1 MCAFQF
7 GYIYT
12 PARFSVL
19 PFFIPDDRRAFAWD
33 FFFFCYVWCL
43 RELSSREQMES
54 RGFEYRARLCGL
66 GNSYISGLNFKVG
79 WINWEWSDVN
89 MRLR

>member
-1 MCAFQF
+1 
-7 GYIYT
+7 
-12 PARFSVL
+12 
-19 PFFIPDDRRAFAWD
+19 
-33 FFFFCYVWCL
+33 
-43 RELSSREQMES
+43 MES